1 METNLQTN
9 LQLRIQEL
17 DKLILNAL
25 NDNSVQSAIIWS
37 QLVKERS
44 QLKSL

>member
-9 LQLRIQEL
+9 LRIQEL

-25 NDNSVQSAIIWS
+25 NDNSVQSAIIWY

-44 QLKSL
+44 ELKSI